1 MNVINVII
9 SAHAASAPKSSSYT
23 MPEGHLR
30 IREVEAQPQLPIDR
44 NHPVVQQLCSAG
56 YGDEESIDAVEK
68 FENLDAAMEYLMSQG
83 DEEGGLFQAATPSR
97 QDSSSIQRQ
106 TSGGAR
112 YVEPLELR

>member
-9 SAHAASAPKSSSYT
+9 SAHVASASKASSYT

-56 YGDEESIDAVEK
+56 YSEEESIDAVEK
-68 FENLDAAMEYLMSQG
+68 FENIDPAMEYLMSRG
-83 DEEGGLFQAATPSR
+83 DEEGGLFPATPSR

-112 YVEPLELR
+112 YVEQLDLK